1 MKDCDRDIRD
11 YHREEVALTQAQLD
25 ELKEHRDTNRKRVR
39 DGLSDNDEPA
49 PTRSVTQGSYAMR
62 TVIQE
67 PNKAYDIDDGVIF
80 TEESL
85 RGPQGGEKSP
95 LDARK
100 MVRDAVHSDQ
110 FATPPEVKKNCVR
123 VHYSAGHHVDIPVY
137 RSLDDSAGETY
148 YEHAGAEWKESDPD
162 GVNAWFKGW
171 VGQKKATG
179 QPNSRELIRLIKSMC
194 KNRPSL
200 SLPSGF
206 VLTVLVEECYR
217 SGAKRFDESLRD
229 TITEMS
235 ERLENDLWVPHPVV
249 DDEWLIDSDS
259 ENKTRNLLELLD
271 RAVDTLDDLDL
282 PNCTRSK
289 ALRAWK
295 KVLRTEFFDERITEA
310 EEDEKAATASS
321 AAVLG
326 AAPKPW
332 AHIAPT
338 NPQA

>member
-1 MKDCDRDIRD
+1 MKGCDRDIRD
-11 YHREEVALTQAQLD
+11 YHGEEVALTQAQLE

-39 DGLSDNDEPA
+39 DGLSDNDDPA
-49 PTRSVTQGSYAMR
+49 PTRSITQGSYAMR

-67 PNKAYDIDDGVIF
+67 PDGAYDIDDGVVF

-110 FATPPEVKKNCVR
+110 FATPPEVKTNCVR

-137 RSLDDSAGETY
+137 RSLEDLAGETY
-148 YEHAGAEWKESDPD
+148 YELASAEWKESDPE
-162 GVNAWFKGW
+162 GVNAWFKDW
-171 VGQKKATG
+171 LAQKKAAG
-179 QPNSRELIRLIKSMC
+179 QQNSRELIRLIKSMC

-217 SGAKRFDESLRD
+217 SKEKRLDESLRD
-229 TITEMS
+229 TIIEMS
-235 ERLENDLWVPHPVV
+235 ERLEDDPSVPHPVV
-249 DDEWLIDSDS
+249 EDEWLIDGDS

-271 RAVDTLDDLDL
+271 RAIDTLDDLDL
-282 PNCTRSK
+282 PSCTRSK

-295 KVLRTEFFDERITEA
+295 RVLRTDFFDERIAEA
-310 EEDEKAATASS
+310 EEDDKTATAAS

-332 AHIAPT
+332 AHSAP
-338 NPQA
+338 ASG